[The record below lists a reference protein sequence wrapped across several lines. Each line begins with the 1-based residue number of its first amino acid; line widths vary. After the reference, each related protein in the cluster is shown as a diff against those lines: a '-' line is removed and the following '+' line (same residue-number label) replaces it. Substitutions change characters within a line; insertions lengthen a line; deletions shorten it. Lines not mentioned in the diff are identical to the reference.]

1 MATSL
6 PLKINLK
13 SISKLP
19 NFGKMVSKF
28 YQEMFHSGISSDR
41 VKDTDFGDI
50 FNLSPIPVLFAQILY
65 GGESHRYWWQN
76 YFLEFSEL

>member
-1 MATSL
+1 MEVSD
-6 PLKINLK
+6 K
-13 SISKLP
+13 SST
-19 NFGKMVSKF
+19 
-28 YQEMFHSGISSDR
+28 SSDR